1 MRDAVKF
8 VRKLSRIVCII
19 SGMICL
25 VLLVYGAIL
34 TYRDAIKEEKEN
46 ETNN

>member
-1 MRDAVKF
+1 
-8 VRKLSRIVCII
+8 
-19 SGMICL
+19 MICL

>member
-1 MRDAVKF
+1 MKDAVRF
-8 VRKLSRIVCII
+8 VRKLSRIVSII

-25 VLLVYGAIL
+25 ILLVYGAIL